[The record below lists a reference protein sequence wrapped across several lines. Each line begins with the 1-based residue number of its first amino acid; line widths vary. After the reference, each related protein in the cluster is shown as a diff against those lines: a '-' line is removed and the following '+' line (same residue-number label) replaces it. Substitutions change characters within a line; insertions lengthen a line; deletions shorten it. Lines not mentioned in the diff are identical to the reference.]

1 MNELTIDHYR
11 ALLGLDADWRVTN
24 VEFLPKAKL
33 VDIRIEY
40 CGSKLFCP
48 ECKCSCPRADMAPER
63 TWRHLDT
70 MQFTTT
76 IHASVPRSE
85 CSTCGVLTQPVP
97 WAGKHSR
104 FTLLFEYMA
113 VEVIKACSSISA
125 AAKLLN
131 VDWQAVQSIMDRAVA
146 RGIVRRNMSNIRNV
160 GIDEKSFGK
169 GQDYVSIMTDV
180 DNARVLEVVPE
191 RTRAAADKLWQLM
204 DELQRKLI
212 QAVSMDMW
220 SPFMEATRAACPDA
234 AIVHDK
240 FHVSKYLGEAVDKVR
255 RQEHVQ
261 LSEDGDDRLK
271 GTRQLWLYAMENL
284 PEDKSALMLSLRQAD
299 LKTGRAWSMKENF
312 RHFWECGNVE
322 EASMF
327 FTTWYRWATGSRL
340 PPIAKV
346 AAMLQR
352 HLSGLLS
359 YVTHRITNA
368 ASEGFNSKI
377 QSIKSAARGFRSF
390 ENYRTRILFFCG
402 KLDLFPSISTH

>member
-1 MNELTIDHYR
+1 MNELTTDHYR

-48 ECKCSCPRADMAPER
+48 ECKCSGPRADMAPER

-85 CSTCGVLTQPVP
+85 CSICGVLTQPVP

-131 VDWQAVQSIMDRAVA
+131 LDWQAAQSIMDRAVA

-204 DELQRKLI
+204 DKLQRKLI

-261 LSEDGDDRLK
+261 MSEDGDDRLK

-284 PEDKSALMLSLRQAD
+284 PDDKRALMLSLRQAD

-327 FTTWYRWATGSRL
+327 FTIWHRWATGSKL

-346 AAMLQR
+346 AAMLKR

-359 YVTHRITNA
+359 YATHRITNA

>member
-1 MNELTIDHYR
+1 
-11 ALLGLDADWRVTN
+11 
-24 VEFLPKAKL
+24 
-33 VDIRIEY
+33 
-40 CGSKLFCP
+40 
-48 ECKCSCPRADMAPER
+48 
-63 TWRHLDT
+63 
-70 MQFTTT
+70 
-76 IHASVPRSE
+76 
-85 CSTCGVLTQPVP
+85 
-97 WAGKHSR
+97 
-104 FTLLFEYMA
+104 MA

-146 RGIVRRNMSNIRNV
+146 RGLERRDKSNIRNV

-191 RTRAAADKLWQLM
+191 RTRVAADKLWQLM
-204 DELQRKLI
+204 DALQRKLI

-220 SPFMEATRAACPDA
+220 SPFMEANRDACPDA
-234 AIVHDK
+234 AIFYDK
-240 FHVSKYLGEAVDKVR
+240 FHVSKYLNEEFDKVR
-255 RQEHVQ
+255 RQENIQ
-261 LSEDGDDRLK
+261 LVEEGDDHLK

-284 PEDKSALMLSLRQAD
+284 PEEKSVVMLSLRQVD

-312 RHFWECGNVE
+312 RHFWECESVE
-322 EASMF
+322 DATVF
-327 FTTWYRWATGSRL
+327 FTTWYGWATRSKL

-346 AAMLQR
+346 GTMLKR

-368 ASEGFNSKI
+368 SSEGFNSKI
-377 QSIKSAARGFRSF
+377 QSIKSAARGFSSF

-402 KLDLFPSISTH
+402 KLDLFPSISSH